1 MATKRVVLSLAVAS
15 LATAS
20 FATAIGSVAGLT
32 AARAQDN
39 RGTMEQQMACTP
51 DVWRLCG
58 AQVPDVDRIVACL
71 RGNTAQLSAPCRAVF
86 ETDSNGPPQQ
96 SARSRGRV
104 NQPRPQYDA
113 ARQPPPQYDPV
124 PQRRPQYP
132 QYDDDE

>member
-1 MATKRVVLSLAVAS
+1 MRKCRIGMFALVGVVAAIMGGTSVLA
-15 LATAS
+15 
-20 FATAIGSVAGLT
+20 
-32 AARAQDN
+32 QEH

-51 DVWRLCG
+51 DVWRLCS

-71 RGNTAQLSAPCRAVF
+71 RGNTAQLSPPCRAVF
-86 ETDSNGPPQQ
+86 ETDNAGPPQQ
-96 SARSRGRV
+96 TARPRGRV

-132 QYDDDE
+132 Q